1 MHIPINGYATSV
13 PFFFFFFYR
22 DCMVPVL
29 SLNHFQGLFTYL
41 NCLLFGQHNAYC
53 CCDMPGQKSFI
64 NIIVGAV

>member
-13 PFFFFFFYR
+13 PFFFFYR
-22 DCMVPVL
+22 VL